1 MNNHNDESFKDS
13 FVYKETVYFHFT
25 LEVKAGIPAL
35 HVTLGIDYA
44 RIFPTE
50 HKIIA
55 VTSDTLFEQNIYAC

>member
-1 MNNHNDESFKDS
+1 MMKVKDS
-13 FVYKETVYFHFT
+13 FVYKETVYFHFSFA

-35 HVTLGIDYA
+35 HVILGEDYA